1 MPKAFV
7 PLAGRPLLTYAVA
20 TAAAAPGVV
29 GVVLVVPDTH
39 LDVTRPDWGGTA
51 RASGEG
57 SGRVLLAVPPHAATA
72 GSTVPD
78 TTVPDTPQATM
89 GDQATPDQT
98 PRDRT
103 APDQRVRD
111 RSMPDQRVRVSLVAG
126 GAERSASVAAG
137 LAALPPCELVLV
149 HDAARC
155 LTPVGVY
162 QRVIAALRDGAQ
174 AVVPGMPVVDTI
186 KVVND
191 DEIVTA
197 TPPRGQLRAV
207 QTPQGFTRAALERA
221 HASGK
226 SATDDAALAE
236 ACGIPVRVVPG
247 DALAHKVTTPP
258 DLAAAERLVSSRTA
272 LIDE

>member
-20 TAAAAPGVV
+20 TAASIPDVV
-29 GVVLVVPDTH
+29 GVVLVVPATH
-39 LDVTRPDWGGTA
+39 LDAAHPDWGGTA
-51 RASGEG
+51 SASGEG
-57 SGRVLLAVPPHAATA
+57 HDRVLL
-72 GSTVPD
+72 TVPAVAAAVGPSG
-78 TTVPDTPQATM
+78 TSTPGPVTGVYAAESQAERGRTER
-89 GDQATPDQT
+89 GRTERGRAVPDQT
-98 PRDRT
+98 
-103 APDQRVRD
+103 
-111 RSMPDQRVRVSLVAG
+111 VRVSLVAG

-137 LAALPPCELVLV
+137 LAALPSCDLVLV

-155 LTPVGVY
+155 LTPAGVY
-162 QRVIAALRDGAQ
+162 QRVIAALCDGAQ
-174 AVVPGMPVVDTI
+174 AVIPGIPVVDTI
-186 KVVND
+186 KVVDD

-258 DLAAAERLVSSRTA
+258 DLAAVERLVSSRTA
-272 LIDE
+272 LNDE